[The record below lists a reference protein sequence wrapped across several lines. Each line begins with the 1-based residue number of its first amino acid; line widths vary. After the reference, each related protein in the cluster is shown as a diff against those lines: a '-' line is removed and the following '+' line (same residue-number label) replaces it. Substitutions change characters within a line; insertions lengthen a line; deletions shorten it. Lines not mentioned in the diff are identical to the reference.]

1 MKTNLFFNGILAL
14 IVVLALGFLGYIG
27 AVISLFMGGITFYTP
42 LIVVVTVSLMIV
54 AVAAIFR
61 LVKRKTLKLTLIS
74 LFTLCLIA
82 IAINEV
88 YEGYQKSIVTVSDQ
102 DYNLYGYQ
110 PFHDESNVVIL
121 HEPANVM
128 IEGELPILDGATAL
142 YPVYSA
148 FARATYPEKEYD
160 VHQSE
165 VMSNQTGEAF
175 QNLLNGKVDMIFIA
189 APSNHQMEQ
198 AKKRGIE
205 LEMTPIGREAF
216 VFFVNKKNPVTGLSV
231 EQIQGIYSGDIIN
244 WSEVGGEHE
253 AIRAFQRPADSG
265 SQTALEKM
273 MDGIPI
279 ADPPTENVVSG
290 MGGVFE
296 EVSSYKNYKN
306 AIGYTFRFFS
316 NEMVKNG
323 EIRHLEIEGV
333 YPDKETIRSGAYPIA
348 SEFYAI
354 TNVENDNS
362 NVDVLLEWILSE
374 QGQRLIEETGYVPVK
389 NE

>member
-1 MKTNLFFNGILAL
+1 MKPNLVLNFILAL
-14 IVVLALGFLGYIG
+14 IMVVVLGFFGYVG
-27 AVISLFMGGITFYTP
+27 AVISLLMGGITFYTP
-42 LIVVVTVSLMIV
+42 LIVVVSVSLMMITV
-54 AVAAIFR
+54 VVIFR
-61 LVKRKTLKLTLIS
+61 LIKPKTLKIAVMSFLA
-74 LFTLCLIA
+74 LCLIS
-82 IAINEV
+82 IAM
-88 YEGYQKSIVTVSDQ
+88 YEIFESYQRSIVTVSDQ

-110 PFHDESNVVIL
+110 PFHDDSNVVAL
-121 HEPANVM
+121 NEPAN
-128 IEGELPILDGATAL
+128 IKLEGDLPILDGATAL

-175 QNLLNGKVDMIFIA
+175 QHLLNGKVDIIFVA
-189 APSNHQMEQ
+189 TPSKRQMEQ
-198 AKKRGIE
+198 AQKRGIE

-216 VFFVNKKNPVTGLSV
+216 VFFVNEKNLVTGLSV
-231 EQIQGIYSGDIIN
+231 EQIQGIYSGEITN
-244 WSEVGGEHE
+244 WSKIGGENTS
-253 AIRAFQRPADSG
+253 IRAFQRPADSG
-265 SQTALEKM
+265 SQTALEKIM
-273 MDGIPI
+273 GDVPI
-279 ADPPTENVVSG
+279 ADPPTEDVVSG

-323 EIRHLEIEGV
+323 EIRHLKIEGV
-333 YPDKETIRSGAYPIA
+333 YPDKETIRSGSYPFA

-354 TNVENDNS
+354 TAGSDNP

-374 QGQRLIEETGYVPVK
+374 QGQRLIEETGYVAV
-389 NE
+389 NSE